1 MSNNEIDIH
10 MSDLDEET
18 KRILAEDNP
27 DAQSGTDDSKNI
39 KKDKKEHQN
48 DDYNEYEVD
57 DRDPLVDKEMDDKE
71 W

>member
-18 KRILAEDNP
+18 KRILAEVNT
-27 DAQSGTDDSKNI
+27 DAQSGTDDSKLKS
-39 KKDKKEHQN
+39 KKKYPDKQITIQY
-48 DDYNEYEVD
+48 DDTGAEINTQD
-57 DRDPLVDKEMDDKE
+57 TPDSE